1 MPIPSTSQPTPAA
14 ATGMFSAT
22 MTTKAIA
29 VKVPP
34 TTAKSG
40 RSTPRNIRL
49 PGPLYG
55 RGKSGSLI
63 RSRTTAACAIVN
75 ESRAPNE

>member
-1 MPIPSTSQPTPAA
+1 MPSTSQPTPAA
-14 ATGMFSAT
+14 ATLTLSTT

-40 RSTPRNIRL
+40 RSTPRNTTL
-49 PGPLYG
+49 PGPLYA

-63 RSRTTAACAIVN
+63 RSRTTAAWAIVN